1 MKKGFQV
8 IEKHENIEFNNRLG
22 RVMSKNLTVQKN
34 LFKIFGTKSGNQA
47 KLDWT
52 KTFSH
57 LPLEVLW
64 LHLLKFY
71 LWSEKW
77 TLGNAFLQI

>member
-1 MKKGFQV
+1 MKKGFEV

-64 LHLLKFY
+64 LYLLKFY